1 MVEESTVERVICL
14 AERKFIE
21 NIPHLKKMIK
31 NHRDLK
37 SLFSDQY
44 RLSLRLSDAIA
55 WEVFN
60 IERFFAYFIHIF
72 FFLFEN
78 RKLIKD
84 FRKLKQIV
92 IRKDN
97 KFVQEIMKEKLL
109 RKFQDKLNDQPILL
123 SLLIDSKVSKQLVS
137 EPVPCP
143 SCLCREF
150 DVDDEQAVCTKCG
163 CKQII
168 LSVTSTFNDINR
180 INLSQKYTY
189 SKDQHFKEC
198 ILQFQG
204 KKAKKIPSAVF
215 QYVKDHDPK
224 TLMDVVSLLKLKP
237 EFKKFSDESMY
248 IFREISC
255 RPVEDIGHL
264 EGKLHSDFAEFTNAY
279 DKYFGSRQNL
289 EDGIS
294 TRTNF
299 INVQYVLCRLLTKN
313 GFFGSDADLTM
324 FQDKINSHSLIVDKI
339 FSILDW

>member
-1 MVEESTVERVICL
+1 
-14 AERKFIE
+14 
-21 NIPHLKKMIK
+21 MIK
-31 NHRDLK
+31 KHRELK
-37 SLFSDQY
+37 GLFSEQFQ
-44 RLSLRLSDAIA
+44 LSLRLSDSIA

-60 IERFFAYFIHIF
+60 IERFFSYFLHIFYFI
-72 FFLFEN
+72 FEN
-78 RKLIKD
+78 RQLIKD

-92 IRKDN
+92 IRKEN
-97 KFVQEIMKEKLL
+97 KFRHEMMKEKLL
-109 RKFQDKLNDQPILL
+109 KKFHEKLNDQPILF
-123 SLLIDSKVSKQLVS
+123 SLLIDSKVSKNLVS

-150 DVDDEQAVCTKCG
+150 DVDDEQAVCIKCG

-204 KKAKKIPSAVF
+204 RKAKKIPSAVF
-215 QYVKDHDPK
+215 QYVKEHDPK
-224 TLMDVVSLLKLKP
+224 SIMDVVELLKSKP

-255 RPVEDIGHL
+255 KPLEDIGHL
-264 EGKLHSDFAEFTNAY
+264 EGKLHSDFAEFINAY

-313 GFFGSDADLTM
+313 GFNSSDAGLTM
-324 FQDKINSHSLIVDKI
+324 FQEKINSHSLIVDKI

>member
-1 MVEESTVERVICL
+1 MFEESTVERVICL
-14 AERKFIE
+14 AERKFLE
-21 NIPHLKKMIK
+21 NIPHLNKMIS

-37 SLFSDQY
+37 NLLSDQH
-44 RLSLRLSDAIA
+44 RLSLRLSSTIA

-60 IERFFAYFIHIF
+60 IERFFSYFINIF

-97 KFVQEIMKEKLL
+97 KLVQANMKEKLL
-109 RKFQDKLNDQPILL
+109 RKFQEKLNNQPIML
-123 SLLIDSKVSKQLVS
+123 SLIIDSKVSKQLVS

-143 SCLCREF
+143 SCLFLEF
-150 DVDDEQAVCTKCG
+150 DVDDEQAVCIKCG

-180 INLSQKYTY
+180 INLSQKSTY

-215 QYVKDHDPK
+215 QYLKDHETK
-224 TLMDVVSLLKLKP
+224 TLLDVVALLKVKP

-248 IFREISC
+248 IFREISG

-299 INVQYVLCRLLTKN
+299 INVQYVLCRLLNKN
-313 GFFGSDADLTM
+313 GYFGPDVELSL
-324 FQDKINSHSLIVDKI
+324 FQEKINSHSLIVDKL